1 MNASTV
7 VNAPAPITDEVAQF
21 AHSTRYDDIPAHV
34 IQLGKK
40 TMLDCLGLALA
51 GAKAEGSAI
60 LRRHIEEMGCTHGAA
75 SVFGTGLRVPSRF
88 AALANGNSM
97 HSDDYDDTYHPSRIH
112 PSAAVTAAVFA
123 DAEASNRSGCEVL
136 TAFNVGVEV
145 SCKISEAIDDDHYQR
160 GYHSTG
166 TCGVFGAAAAV
177 CNLRRLPA
185 ATILNALGIA
195 GSSAAGLRENFGTMV
210 KPLHAGRAAENGLV
224 AGSLAAAGFTA
235 APTVLEGARGFFNAG
250 GGGYD
255 THKIHGGLGNPW
267 TFAEPGIS
275 IKPYPSGALTH
286 PAMSKLQELVIAHD
300 IRPGQIARLAVK
312 TNRLL
317 PENLTYHR
325 PTTGLQGKFSMEF
338 CLASIAVLRK
348 AGLAEFTDTV
358 VNRRDVQELIGKTDY
373 TAYGDDE
380 AAANGY
386 GRLTTFLEIV
396 LQDGRKIA
404 ACADVAKGDPAV
416 PMSDDE
422 VANKFRECAAF
433 ADWPEQRSEQ
443 IVDAVR
449 NLEKLA
455 NIADLTALLRSR

>member
-1 MNASTV
+1 LNAATV
-7 VNAPAPITDEVAQF
+7 VNASAPVTNEVARFVQ
-21 AHSTRYDDIPAHV
+21 STRPDDVPANV
-34 IQLGKK
+34 AQLGKK
-40 TMLDCLGLALA
+40 AILDCLGLALA
-51 GAKAEGSAI
+51 GAGAEGSAI
-60 LRRHIEEMGCTHGAA
+60 LRRHIEEMGCANGAA
-75 SVFGTGLRVPSRF
+75 TVFGTSLRAPSRF
-88 AALANGNSM
+88 AALANGNAM

-112 PSAAVTAAVFA
+112 PSAAVAAALFA
-123 DAEASNRSGCEVL
+123 DAEVLNRSGREVL
-136 TAFNVGVEV
+136 TAFNAGVEV
-145 SCKISEAIDDDHYQR
+145 SCKISEAIDGQHYQR

-177 CNLRRLPA
+177 CNLRQLPA

-195 GSSAAGLRENFGTMV
+195 GSAAAGLRENFGTMV

-235 APTVLEGARGFFNAG
+235 APTVLEGARGFFRAG

-255 THKIHGGLGNPW
+255 AQKIHGKLGNPW
-267 TFAEPGIS
+267 TFAAPGIS

-286 PAMSKLQELVIAHD
+286 PAMSKLQELFIAHD

-348 AGLAEFTDTV
+348 AGLAEFTDAV
-358 VNRRDVQELIGKTDY
+358 VNRREVQEVISKIDY

-386 GRLTTFLEIV
+386 GRLTTFIEVV
-396 LQDGRKIA
+396 LRDGRKISA
-404 ACADVAKGDPAV
+404 RADVAKGDPAI
-416 PMSDDE
+416 PMNDDE

-433 ADWPEQRSEQ
+433 ADWPANRSEQ
-443 IVDAVR
+443 IIEMVR
-449 NLEKLA
+449 HLEKLA
-455 NIADLTALLRSR
+455 NITDLTALLRSR

>member
-1 MNASTV
+1 MNSSTV
-7 VNAPAPITDEVAQF
+7 VTAPEPITEYVAQF
-21 AHSTRYDDIPAHV
+21 VHSTRHDDIPAHV
-34 IQLGKK
+34 AQLGKK
-40 TMLDCLGLALA
+40 AILDCLGLALA

-60 LRRHIEEMGCTHGAA
+60 LRRHIEEMGCANGAA
-75 SVFGTGLRVPSRF
+75 TVFGASLRAPSRF
-88 AALANGNSM
+88 AALANGNAM

-112 PSAAVTAAVFA
+112 PSAAVTAALFA
-123 DAEASNRSGCEVL
+123 DAEALNRSGRDVL

-145 SCKISEAIDDDHYQR
+145 SCKISEAIDAQHYQR
-160 GYHSTG
+160 GYHATG

-195 GSSAAGLRENFGTMV
+195 GSEAAGLRENFGTMV

-224 AGSLAAAGFTA
+224 AGSLAAMGFTA
-235 APTVLEGARGFFNAG
+235 APTVLEGARGFFRAG

-255 THKIHGGLGNPW
+255 AHKIHGKLGNPW
-267 TFAEPGIS
+267 TFAAPGIS

-286 PAMSKLQELVIAHD
+286 PAMSKLQEMVAAHD
-300 IRPGQIARLAVK
+300 IRPGQIVRLAVK

-325 PTTGLQGKFSMEF
+325 PTTGLHGKFSMEF
-338 CLASIAVLRK
+338 CLASIVISRK
-348 AGLAEFTDTV
+348 AGLAEFTDAI
-358 VNRRDVQELIGKTDY
+358 VNRRDVQEVIGKIDY

-404 ACADVAKGDPAV
+404 ARADVAEGDPAI
-416 PMSDDE
+416 PMNDDE

-443 IVDAVR
+443 IIDAVR
-449 NLEKLA
+449 HLEKLA
-455 NIADLTALLRSR
+455 NITDLTALLRSP